1 MQTLLRNLHPKPSQL
16 KIHARGGAK
25 LEHLIHDP
33 IRLIKSSHNPS
44 QTHVYFMA
52 GLCDITYR
60 DIDPNHHDL
69 IKYRTHMY
77 EEVIFIEDHTETIAR
92 ITNLI
97 DNMSEEIKLMGAK
110 PCFMTIPPCSLVNW
124 NLHRLNNSRTTHLI
138 HHQQYKDMQQNL
150 IKAIKDINHFIFAT
164 NTSNNM
170 ATPKLA
176 DDIIRSA
183 GTNKNPRVRY
193 NRLADG
199 THATPETNQKW
210 ASKIINTIAENRT
223 RHPSN
228 QTQPIG
234 TVITHHRSTPRITPR
249 KPVLIATKQL
259 QAMPPRHTSP
269 SSRPTLCPLPFTDSS
284 DSDSDLERKRPWR
297 PS

>member
-1 MQTLLRNLHPKPSQL
+1 MDIILASSRGKHEMQTLLRNLQPKPSQL

-25 LEHLIHDP
+25 LEHLIHDA

-60 DIDPNHHDL
+60 DIYPNHHDL
-69 IKYRTHMY
+69 IRYRTHMY
-77 EEVIFIEDHTETIAR
+77 EEVIFIEDHTEAIAR

-110 PCFMTIPPCSLVNW
+110 PCFMTISPCSLVNW
-124 NLHRLNNSRTTHLI
+124 NLRRLNNGRTTHLI
-138 HHQQYKDMQQNL
+138 QHQHYEDMQQNL

-164 NTSNNM
+164 NTSNSM

-183 GTNKNPRVRY
+183 RPNKNLRVHY

-199 THATPETNQKW
+199 THATSETNQKR
-210 ASKIINTIAENRT
+210 ASKIINTIEENRT
-223 RHPSN
+223 RHPTN
-228 QTQPIG
+228 QT
-234 TVITHHRSTPRITPR
+234 
-249 KPVLIATKQL
+249 
-259 QAMPPRHTSP
+259 
-269 SSRPTLCPLPFTDSS
+269 
-284 DSDSDLERKRPWR
+284 
-297 PS
+297 